1 MKKYISD
8 YMEEK
13 VNKLLKQLYA
23 ELNND
28 FDKEYYKTN
37 KFKVWIW
44 DDYWKLVD
52 ILEKAYRTK

>member
-1 MKKYISD
+1 
-8 YMEEK
+8 MEEK
-13 VNKLLKQLYA
+13 VNKLFKQLYA